1 MKINWQSEIDAE
13 WVLATVAA
21 HIEYEQ
27 DLELDGGVRHETI
40 AESMGRSTDGV
51 TRDKMYDLW
60 QAGELYRQPPPT
72 PGQPGTPYS
81 YHLEKPKTVAEQAFG
96 ENA

>member
-1 MKINWQSEIDAE
+1 MTGGQPEISDE
-13 WVLATVAA
+13 WLLATVAA

-51 TRDKMYDLW
+51 TRDKMYHLW
-60 QAGELYRQPPPT
+60 QDGKLYRQPLPT

-81 YHLEKPKTVAEQAFG
+81 YHLEEPQTVAEQTLG
-96 ENA
+96 DNA

>member
-1 MKINWQSEIDAE
+1 MSVKNQTEIGMD
-13 WVLATVAA
+13 WVLAAVAA

-40 AESMGRSTDGV
+40 AESLGRSTDGV
-51 TRDKMYDLW
+51 TRDKMYQLW
-60 QAGELYRQPPPT
+60 QDGKLYRQPLPT

-81 YHLEKPKTVAEQAFG
+81 YHIDEPKTVAEMAFG
-96 ENA
+96 DKP

>member
-1 MKINWQSEIDAE
+1 MTGGEPEISDE
-13 WVLATVAA
+13 WLLATVAA

-51 TRDKMYDLW
+51 TRDKMYHLW
-60 QAGELYRQPPPT
+60 QDGKLYRQPLPT
-72 PGQPGTPYS
+72 PGRPGTPYS
-81 YHLEKPKTVAEQAFG
+81 YHLEEPQTVAEQTLG
-96 ENA
+96 DNA

>member
-1 MKINWQSEIDAE
+1 MTGGEPEISDE
-13 WVLATVAA
+13 WLLATVAA

-51 TRDKMYDLW
+51 TRDKMYHLW
-60 QAGELYRQPPPT
+60 QDGKLYRQPLPT

-81 YHLEKPKTVAEQAFG
+81 YHLEEPQTVAEQTLG
-96 ENA
+96 DNA